1 MLPGTDWRAPPEL
14 RSARTLRDTRFR
26 FARTQPAR
34 RIGQEVGG
42 RWFSGNGPPTNG
54 ACGQGRKGRARH
66 MRYRSTSGKAP
77 LTSLRGAVLRGLAPD
92 GGLYMPVEIAR
103 HSPEELEEFR
113 RLPFTEVCFRVVR
126 PFATPDVPEEMLWQ
140 IVAESINFPVKLVS
154 LSPGL
159 HILELFHGPTLAF
172 KDFGARFMA
181 RLMGYFVRGESR
193 PLTVLVAT
201 SGDTGSAVAHG
212 FLGVRG
218 IRVVILYPSKR
229 ISEAQEKQFT
239 TLGENITAL
248 EVAGSFDD
256 CQRLVK
262 QAFTDAE
269 LNKRTFLTSA
279 NSINIGR
286 LLPQMFYHVA
296 AYRQMPVASVP
307 LVVSVPSGNLGN
319 LTAGIFAKRIGL
331 PVVMFVAA
339 TNANDV
345 VPEYLSSGEF
355 HPRPATQTLSNAMDV
370 GNPNNFP
377 RLLDLCRGRLELVR
391 REIWGHAATD
401 DETLQEMKSI
411 HDRFGYIADPHTAVG
426 VLGWEAYKRANCEPA
441 QGLVLATAHPA
452 KFADVVMRAIGT
464 APPLP
469 DRLVACL
476 KREKLSLP
484 MTNAYDDFKQFLDAN
499 KG

>member
-1 MLPGTDWRAPPEL
+1 
-14 RSARTLRDTRFR
+14 
-26 FARTQPAR
+26 
-34 RIGQEVGG
+34 
-42 RWFSGNGPPTNG
+42 
-54 ACGQGRKGRARH
+54 
-66 MRYRSTSGKAP
+66 MRYRSTSRIAP

-92 GGLYMPVEIAR
+92 GGLYMPAEIAR
-103 HSPEELEEFR
+103 HTPEELEEFR
-113 RLPFTEVCFRVVR
+113 GLPFTEVCFRVVR
-126 PFATPDVPEEMLWQ
+126 PFATPDVPEEVLWQ
-140 IVAESINFPVKLVS
+140 VVSEAISFPVKLVS

-181 RLMGYFVRGESR
+181 RLMGYFVRGETR
-193 PLTVLVAT
+193 QLTVLVAT

-212 FLGVRG
+212 FLGVPG

-248 EVAGSFDD
+248 EVAGTFDD

-262 QAFTDAE
+262 QAFADAE
-269 LNKRTFLTSA
+269 LNKRAFLTSA

-296 AYRQMPVASVP
+296 AYRQLPVASVP
-307 LVVSVPSGNLGN
+307 LIVSVPSGNFGN

-331 PVVMFVAA
+331 PVAKFVAS

-345 VPEYLSSGEF
+345 VPEYLRTGKF
-355 HPRPATQTLSNAMDV
+355 CPRAAQATYSNAMDV
-370 GNPNNFP
+370 GSPNNFP
-377 RLLDLCRGRLELVR
+377 RLLDLCRNRLEYVQK
-391 REIWGHAATD
+391 EIWGHGATD
-401 DETLQEMKSI
+401 EETLAAMKTL
-411 HDRFGYIADPHTAVG
+411 HDRFGYISDPHTAVG
-426 VLGWEAYKRANCEPA
+426 FLGWEAYKLEHAEPA

-452 KFADVVMRAIGT
+452 KFADVVRKAIGT

-469 DRLVACL
+469 DRLAAYL

-484 MTNAYDDFKQFLDAN
+484 MSIAYDDFKQFLLAH
-499 KG
+499 

>member
-1 MLPGTDWRAPPEL
+1 M
-14 RSARTLRDTRFR
+14 
-26 FARTQPAR
+26 PA
-34 RIGQEVGG
+34 
-42 RWFSGNGPPTNG
+42 
-54 ACGQGRKGRARH
+54 
-66 MRYRSTSGKAP
+66 
-77 LTSLRGAVLRGLAPD
+77 
-92 GGLYMPVEIAR
+92 EIAR
-103 HSPEELEEFR
+103 RSPEELEEFR
-113 RLPFTEVCFRVVR
+113 ALPFTEVCFRVVK
-126 PFATPDVPEEMLWQ
+126 PFATPDVPEEVLWQ
-140 IVAESINFPVKLVS
+140 IVSEAINFPVKLVS

-159 HILELFHGPTLAF
+159 HVLELFHGPTLAF

-212 FLGVRG
+212 FLRVPG

-248 EVAGSFDD
+248 EVGGTFDD

-262 QAFTDAE
+262 QAFGDEA
-269 LNKRTFLTSA
+269 LNKRMLLTSA

-296 AYRQMPVASVP
+296 AYRQLPVASVP
-307 LVVSVPSGNLGN
+307 LIVSVPSGNLGN

-331 PVVMFVAA
+331 PVAKFIAS

-345 VPEYLSSGEF
+345 VPEYLRGGKF
-355 HPRPATQTLSNAMDV
+355 QPRPAQATYSNAMDV

-377 RLLDLCRGRLELVR
+377 RLLDLCRGRLEYLQK
-391 REIWGHAATD
+391 EIWGHAATD
-401 DETLQEMKSI
+401 AETLKEMKSVWERYGCI
-411 HDRFGYIADPHTAVG
+411 SDPHTAVG
-426 VLGWEAYKRANCEPA
+426 ILGWEAYKKEHPEPS
-441 QGLVLATAHPA
+441 QGLVLATAHAA
-452 KFADVVMRAIGT
+452 KFAEIVVKAIGS

-469 DRLVACL
+469 DRLAAYL
-476 KREKLSLP
+476 QKPKLSLP
-484 MTNAYDDFKQFLDAN
+484 MSSAYGDFKQFLLAH
-499 KG
+499 

>member
-54 ACGQGRKGRARH
+54 ACGQDRKGGARH

-103 HSPEELEEFR
+103 HTPEELEEFR

-126 PFATPDVPEEMLWQ
+126 PFATRYVPEEMLWP
-140 IVAESINFPVKLVS
+140 IVAEAINFPVKLVS
-154 LSPGL
+154 LSPAL
-159 HILELFHGPTLAF
+159 HVLELFHGPTLAF
-172 KDFGARFMA
+172 KDFGARFLA

-212 FLGVRG
+212 FLRVPG

-248 EVAGSFDD
+248 EVSGTFDD

-262 QAFTDAE
+262 QAFVDEA
-269 LNKRTFLTSA
+269 LNKRMLLTSA

-286 LLPQMFYHVA
+286 LLP
-296 AYRQMPVASVP
+296 VASVP
-307 LVVSVPSGNLGN
+307 LIVSVPSGNFGN
-319 LTAGIFAKRIGL
+319 LTAGLFAKRIGL
-331 PVVMFVAA
+331 PVAKFIAS

-345 VPEYLSSGEF
+345 VPEYLRTGEF
-355 HPRPATQTLSNAMDV
+355 RPRPAQATYSNAMDV
-370 GNPNNFP
+370 GSPNNFP
-377 RLLDLCRGRLELVR
+377 RLLDLCRGRLEYEQ
-391 REIWGHAATD
+391 REIWGHGATD
-401 DETLQEMKSI
+401 EETLAAMKSV
-411 HDRFGYIADPHTAVG
+411 HERFGYIADPHTAVG
-426 VLGWEAYKRANCEPA
+426 VLGWEAYKREHAEPA
-441 QGLVLATAHPA
+441 QGLVLSTAHPA

>member
-1 MLPGTDWRAPPEL
+1 
-14 RSARTLRDTRFR
+14 
-26 FARTQPAR
+26 
-34 RIGQEVGG
+34 
-42 RWFSGNGPPTNG
+42 
-54 ACGQGRKGRARH
+54 

-113 RLPFTEVCFRVVR
+113 RLPFTEVCYRVVR
-126 PFATPDVPEEMLWQ
+126 PFAGAEVPDEMLWQ
-140 IVAESINFPVKLVS
+140 IVSESINFPVKLVS
-154 LSPGL
+154 LSPGM

-181 RLMGYFVRGESR
+181 RLMAYFVREETR

-212 FLGVRG
+212 FLGVPG

-248 EVAGSFDD
+248 EVAGTFDD

-262 QAFTDAE
+262 QAFSDPG
-269 LNKRTFLTSA
+269 LNQRAFLTSA
-279 NSINIGR
+279 NSINIAR

-296 AYRQMPVASVP
+296 AYRQLPVASVP
-307 LVVSVPSGNLGN
+307 LIVSVPSGNFGN

-331 PVVMFVAA
+331 PVARFVAS
-339 TNANDV
+339 TNVNDV
-345 VPEYLSSGEF
+345 VPEYLRTGEF
-355 HPRPATQTLSNAMDV
+355 HPRQAKATYSNAMDV
-370 GNPNNFP
+370 GSPNNFP
-377 RLLDLCRGRLELVR
+377 RLLDLCRNRLENVR
-391 REIWGHAATD
+391 KEIWGHRATD
-401 DETLQEMKSI
+401 EETLAAMKMI
-411 HDRFGYIADPHTAVG
+411 HERFGYIADPHTAVG
-426 VLGWEAYKRANCEPA
+426 VLGWEAYKREHPEPS

-452 KFADVVMRAIGT
+452 KFAEIVQRAIGS

-469 DRLVACL
+469 DRLAAYL
-476 KREKLSLP
+476 KRDKLSLP
-484 MTNAYDDFKQFLDAN
+484 MSNAYEDFRRFLLD
-499 KG
+499 

>member
-1 MLPGTDWRAPPEL
+1 
-14 RSARTLRDTRFR
+14 
-26 FARTQPAR
+26 
-34 RIGQEVGG
+34 
-42 RWFSGNGPPTNG
+42 
-54 ACGQGRKGRARH
+54 
-66 MRYRSTSGKAP
+66 MRYRSTSHKAP

-92 GGLYMPVEIAR
+92 GGLYMPTEIAR

-113 RLPFTEVCFRVVR
+113 KLPFTEVCFRVVK
-126 PFATPDVPEEMLWQ
+126 PFATPDVPEELLWQ
-140 IVAESINFPVKLVS
+140 IVSEAINFPVKLVS

-212 FLGVRG
+212 FLGVPG

-248 EVAGSFDD
+248 EVAGTFDD

-262 QAFTDAE
+262 QAFSDVE
-269 LNKRTFLTSA
+269 LNKRALLTSA

-286 LLPQMFYHVA
+286 LLPQVFYHVA
-296 AYRQMPVASVP
+296 AYRQLPVASVP
-307 LVVSVPSGNLGN
+307 LIVSVPSGNFGN
-319 LTAGIFAKRIGL
+319 LTAGIIAKRIGL
-331 PVVMFVAA
+331 PVAKFIAS
-339 TNANDV
+339 TNVNDV
-345 VPEYLSSGEF
+345 VPQYLRSGQF
-355 HPRPATQTLSNAMDV
+355 CPRPATATYSNAMDV

-377 RLLDLCRGRLELVR
+377 RLLDLCRGRLEYVQK
-391 REIWGHAATD
+391 EIWGHGATD
-401 DETLQEMKSI
+401 AETLVAMKQL

-426 VLGWEAYKRANCEPA
+426 FLGWEAYKLEHAEPA

-452 KFADVVMRAIGT
+452 KFADVVREAIGS

-469 DRLVACL
+469 DRLGAYL

-484 MTNAYDDFKQFLDAN
+484 MSSAYEDFKEFLRMY
-499 KG
+499 

>member
-1 MLPGTDWRAPPEL
+1 
-14 RSARTLRDTRFR
+14 
-26 FARTQPAR
+26 
-34 RIGQEVGG
+34 
-42 RWFSGNGPPTNG
+42 
-54 ACGQGRKGRARH
+54 

-92 GGLYMPVEIAR
+92 GGLYMPAEIAR
-103 HSPEELEEFR
+103 HSPQELEEFR
-113 RLPFTEVCFRVVR
+113 GLPFTEVCYRVVR
-126 PFATPDVPEEMLWQ
+126 PFAGAELPEEVLWQ
-140 IVAESINFPVKLVS
+140 IVSESINFPVKLVS

-159 HILELFHGPTLAF
+159 HVLELFHGPTLAF

-181 RLMGYFVRGESR
+181 RLLGHFVRGESR
-193 PLTVLVAT
+193 QLTVLVAT

-212 FLGVRG
+212 FLGVPG
-218 IRVVILYPSKR
+218 IRVVILYPSRR

-262 QAFTDAE
+262 QAFSDEE
-269 LNKRTFLTSA
+269 LNKCAFLTSA

-296 AYRQMPVASVP
+296 AYRQLPVASVP
-307 LVVSVPSGNLGN
+307 LIVSVPSGNFGN

-331 PVVMFVAA
+331 PVTKFIAS

-345 VPEYLSSGEF
+345 VPQYLKNGKFE
-355 HPRPATQTLSNAMDV
+355 PRAGIATISNAMDV

-377 RLLDLCRGRLELVR
+377 RLLDLCRNRLEFVQK
-391 REIWGHAATD
+391 EIWGYGASD
-401 DETLQEMKSI
+401 EETLAAMKMVYE
-411 HDRFGYIADPHTAVG
+411 RYNYIADPHTAVG
-426 VLGWEAYKRANCEPA
+426 VLGWEAYKREHPEPA
-441 QGLVLATAHPA
+441 QGLVLSTAHPA
-452 KFADVVMRAIGT
+452 KFADVVRRAIGS

-469 DRLVACL
+469 DRLAACL
-476 KREKLSLP
+476 QRDKLSLP
-484 MTNAYDDFKQFLDAN
+484 FPSSYADLKQFLTTN
-499 KG
+499 

>member
-1 MLPGTDWRAPPEL
+1 
-14 RSARTLRDTRFR
+14 
-26 FARTQPAR
+26 
-34 RIGQEVGG
+34 V
-42 RWFSGNGPPTNG
+42 
-54 ACGQGRKGRARH
+54 
-66 MRYRSTSGKAP
+66 RYRSTNRQAP

-103 HSPEELEEFR
+103 RSPQELDEFR

-126 PFATPDVPEEMLWQ
+126 PFAGPEVPEEVLWQ
-140 IVAESINFPVKLVS
+140 VVSEAINFPVKLVS

-181 RLMGYFVRGESR
+181 RLMGYFVRDETQ

-212 FLGVRG
+212 FFRVSG

-248 EVAGSFDD
+248 EVAGTFDD

-262 QAFTDAE
+262 QAFTDAD
-269 LNKRTFLTSA
+269 LNTRASLTSA

-296 AYRQMPVASVP
+296 AYRQLPVASVP
-307 LVVSVPSGNLGN
+307 LIVSVPSGNFGN

-331 PVVMFVAA
+331 PVARFVAS
-339 TNANDV
+339 TNANDA
-345 VPEYLSSGEF
+345 VPCYLRAGEF
-355 HPRPATQTLSNAMDV
+355 HPRPAIQTLSNAMDV

-377 RLLDLCRGRLELVR
+377 RLLDLCRNRLASVQ
-391 REIWGHAATD
+391 REIWGHSASD
-401 DETLQEMKSI
+401 EETLQAMKSVYE
-411 HDRFGYIADPHTAVG
+411 RFQYIADPHTAVG
-426 VLGWEAYKRANCEPA
+426 VLGWEAYRHEHPEPA

-452 KFADVVMRAIGT
+452 KFADIVTRAIGQ
-464 APPLP
+464 APALP
-469 DRLVACL
+469 DRLAAYL
-476 KREKLSLP
+476 HRPKLSIP
-484 MTNAYDDFKQFLDAN
+484 MSSQYDDFKQFLLSQ
-499 KG
+499 

>member
-1 MLPGTDWRAPPEL
+1 
-14 RSARTLRDTRFR
+14 
-26 FARTQPAR
+26 
-34 RIGQEVGG
+34 
-42 RWFSGNGPPTNG
+42 
-54 ACGQGRKGRARH
+54 
-66 MRYRSTSGKAP
+66 MRYRSTAQKAA

-92 GGLYMPVEIAR
+92 GGLYMPAEIAR

-113 RLPFTEVCFRVVR
+113 GLPFTEVCFRVVR
-126 PFATPDVPEEMLWQ
+126 PFTTPDVPEEILWQ
-140 IVAESINFPVKLVS
+140 IVSEAINFPVKLVS

-181 RLMGYFVRGESR
+181 RLMGYFVRGETR

-212 FLGVRG
+212 FLAVPG

-262 QAFTDAE
+262 QAFTDE
-269 LNKRTFLTSA
+269 DLNKRAWLTSA

-296 AYRQMPVASVP
+296 AYRQLPVASVP
-307 LVVSVPSGNLGN
+307 LVVSVPSGNFGN
-319 LTAGIFAKRIGL
+319 LTAGLFAKRIGL
-331 PVVMFVAA
+331 PVAHFIAS

-345 VPEYLSSGEF
+345 VPEYLRSGEF
-355 HPRPATQTLSNAMDV
+355 YPRPAQATYSNAMDV

-377 RLLDLCRGRLELVR
+377 RLLDLCRGRLEYVR
-391 REIWGHAATD
+391 REISGYSATD
-401 DETLQEMKSI
+401 EETLREMQSVWE
-411 HDRFGYIADPHTAVG
+411 RFRYIADPHTAVG
-426 VLGWEAYKRANCEPA
+426 VLGWEAYKKEHAEPA

-452 KFADVVMRAIGT
+452 KFAEVVQKAIGQ

-469 DRLVACL
+469 ERLSKYL
-476 KREKLSLP
+476 GKTKLSLP
-484 MTNAYDDFKQFLDAN
+484 ISSSYDDFKEFLSAR
-499 KG
+499 

>member
-1 MLPGTDWRAPPEL
+1 
-14 RSARTLRDTRFR
+14 
-26 FARTQPAR
+26 
-34 RIGQEVGG
+34 
-42 RWFSGNGPPTNG
+42 
-54 ACGQGRKGRARH
+54 
-66 MRYRSTSGKAP
+66 MRYRSTGGKAP

-92 GGLYMPVEIAR
+92 GGLYMPAEIAR
-103 HSPEELEEFR
+103 HTPEVLEDFR

-126 PFATPDVPEEMLWQ
+126 PFATPDVPEEVLWQ
-140 IVAESINFPVKLVS
+140 IVAEAINFPVKMVS

-193 PLTVLVAT
+193 QLTVLVAT

-212 FLGVRG
+212 FLGVPG
-218 IRVVILYPSKR
+218 VRVVILYPSKR

-239 TLGENITAL
+239 TLGQNITAL

-262 QAFTDAE
+262 QAFSDEA
-269 LNKRTFLTSA
+269 LNKRAFLTSA
-279 NSINIGR
+279 NSINVGR

-296 AYRQMPVASVP
+296 AYRQLPVASVP
-307 LVVSVPSGNLGN
+307 LIVAVPSGNFGN

-331 PVVMFVAA
+331 PVSRFVAA

-345 VPEYLSSGEF
+345 VPQYLLSGKYE
-355 HPRPATQTLSNAMDV
+355 PRAAQATYSNAMDV

-377 RLLDLCRGRLELVR
+377 RLLDLFRGRIENLR
-391 REIWGHAATD
+391 REIWGCGVSD
-401 DETLQEMKSI
+401 EETLKEMHSVW
-411 HDRFGYIADPHTAVG
+411 DRYRYISDPHTAVG
-426 VLGWEAYKRANCEPA
+426 LRALDAYRKQHTEPS

-452 KFADVVMRAIGT
+452 KFAEIVEKGIGVK
-464 APPLP
+464 PPLP
-469 DRLVACL
+469 ERLACHL
-476 KREKLSLP
+476 QQKKLSVP
-484 MTNAYDDFKQFLDAN
+484 MSSTYEDVKKFLLVQ
-499 KG
+499 

>member
-1 MLPGTDWRAPPEL
+1 
-14 RSARTLRDTRFR
+14 
-26 FARTQPAR
+26 
-34 RIGQEVGG
+34 
-42 RWFSGNGPPTNG
+42 
-54 ACGQGRKGRARH
+54 

-103 HSPEELEEFR
+103 HSPQELEEFR
-113 RLPFTEVCFRVVR
+113 GLPLTEVCYRVVR
-126 PFATPDVPEEMLWQ
+126 PFTGAELPEEVLWQ
-140 IVAESINFPVKLVS
+140 IVSESINFPVKLVS

-159 HILELFHGPTLAF
+159 HVLELFHGPTLAF

-181 RLMGYFVRGESR
+181 RLLGYFVRGESR
-193 PLTVLVAT
+193 QLTVLVAT

-212 FLGVRG
+212 FLRVPG
-218 IRVVILYPSKR
+218 IRVVILYPSRR

-262 QAFTDAE
+262 QAFSDEE
-269 LNKRTFLTSA
+269 LNKRAFLTSA

-296 AYRQMPVASVP
+296 AYRQLPVASVP
-307 LVVSVPSGNLGN
+307 LIVSVPSGNFGN

-331 PVVMFVAA
+331 PVTKFIAS

-345 VPEYLSSGEF
+345 VPQYLLNGKFE
-355 HPRPATQTLSNAMDV
+355 PRAGIATISNAMDV

-377 RLLDLCRGRLELVR
+377 RLLDLCRNRLESVQK
-391 REIWGHAATD
+391 EIWGHGATD
-401 DETLQEMKSI
+401 EETLAAMKMI
-411 HDRFGYIADPHTAVG
+411 HERYNYIADPHTAVG
-426 VLGWEAYKRANCEPA
+426 VLGWEAYKREHPEPA

-452 KFADVVMRAIGT
+452 KFADIVERAIGS

-469 DRLVACL
+469 DRLAACL
-476 KREKLSLP
+476 QRDKLSLP
-484 MTNAYDDFKQFLDAN
+484 FPSSYADLKQFLTTN
-499 KG
+499 

>member
-1 MLPGTDWRAPPEL
+1 L
-14 RSARTLRDTRFR
+14 
-26 FARTQPAR
+26 
-34 RIGQEVGG
+34 
-42 RWFSGNGPPTNG
+42 
-54 ACGQGRKGRARH
+54 
-66 MRYRSTSGKAP
+66 RYRSTSRKAP

-92 GGLYMPVEIAR
+92 GGLYLPVEIAR

-113 RLPFTEVCFRVVR
+113 GLPFTEVCFRVVR
-126 PFATPDVPEEMLWQ
+126 PFATPDVPEEVLWQ
-140 IVAESINFPVKLVS
+140 IVSEAINFPVNLVS
-154 LSPGL
+154 LSPAL

-181 RLMGYFVRGESR
+181 RLMGYFVRGETR

-212 FLGVRG
+212 FLRVPG
-218 IRVVILYPSKR
+218 IRVVILYPSNR

-248 EVAGSFDD
+248 EVAGTFDD

-262 QAFTDAE
+262 QAFSDTE
-269 LNKRTFLTSA
+269 LNKHAWLTSA

-296 AYRQMPVASVP
+296 AYRQLPVASVP
-307 LVVSVPSGNLGN
+307 LIVSVPSGNFGN

-331 PVVMFVAA
+331 PVAKYVAS

-345 VPEYLSSGEF
+345 VPEFLRTGEF
-355 HPRPATQTLSNAMDV
+355 HARAAQATYSNAMDV
-370 GNPNNFP
+370 GSPNNFP
-377 RLLDLCRGRLELVR
+377 RLLDLCRNRLEYMR
-391 REIWGHAATD
+391 KEIWGHGATD
-401 DETLQEMKSI
+401 QETLAAMKML
-411 HDRFGYIADPHTAVG
+411 HDKFGYIADPHTAVG
-426 VLGWEAYKRANCEPA
+426 VLGWEAYKLEHAEPA

-452 KFADVVMRAIGT
+452 KFADVVMKAIGS

-469 DRLVACL
+469 DRLAAYL
-476 KREKLSLP
+476 KRDKLSLP
-484 MTNAYDDFKQFLDAN
+484 ISSSYDEFKQFLLAQ
-499 KG
+499 

>member
-1 MLPGTDWRAPPEL
+1 L
-14 RSARTLRDTRFR
+14 
-26 FARTQPAR
+26 
-34 RIGQEVGG
+34 
-42 RWFSGNGPPTNG
+42 
-54 ACGQGRKGRARH
+54 
-66 MRYRSTSGKAP
+66 RYRSTSRIAP
-77 LTSLRGAVLRGLAPD
+77 LASLRGAVLRGLAPD
-92 GGLYMPVEIAR
+92 GGLYIPAEIAR
-103 HSPEELEEFR
+103 HSPKELEEFR

-126 PFATPDVPEEMLWQ
+126 PFATPDVPDEVLWQ
-140 IVAESINFPVKLVS
+140 IVSEAINFPVRLIS

-181 RLMGYFVRGESR
+181 RLMGYFVRGETR
-193 PLTVLVAT
+193 PLKVLVAT

-212 FLGVRG
+212 FLRVRG

-248 EVAGSFDD
+248 EVAGTFDD

-262 QAFTDAE
+262 RAFSDTE
-269 LNKRTFLTSA
+269 LNNRAWLTSA

-296 AYRQMPVASVP
+296 AYRQLPVASVP
-307 LVVSVPSGNLGN
+307 LIVSVPSGNFGN

-331 PVVMFVAA
+331 PVAKYVAA

-345 VPEYLSSGEF
+345 VPEYLRTGEF
-355 HPRPATQTLSNAMDV
+355 RPRAAQATFSNAMDV

-377 RLLDLCRGRLELVR
+377 RLLDLCRNRLEYVQK
-391 REIWGHAATD
+391 EIWGHRVTD
-401 DETLQEMKSI
+401 EETLAAMKML
-411 HDRFGYIADPHTAVG
+411 HGRFAYIADPHTAVG
-426 VLGWEAYKRANCEPA
+426 VLGWEAYKNEHPEPA

-452 KFADVVMRAIGT
+452 KFADVVTKAIGT

-469 DRLVACL
+469 DRLAAYL
-476 KREKLSLP
+476 GREKLSLP
-484 MTNAYDDFKQFLDAN
+484 ISSSYDDFKQFLLTQ
-499 KG
+499 

>member
-1 MLPGTDWRAPPEL
+1 MRYGSTAQRAPLP
-14 RSARTLRDTRFR
+14 
-26 FARTQPAR
+26 
-34 RIGQEVGG
+34 
-42 RWFSGNGPPTNG
+42 
-54 ACGQGRKGRARH
+54 
-66 MRYRSTSGKAP
+66 
-77 LTSLRGAVLRGLAPD
+77 SLRGGVLGGLAPD
-92 GGLYMPVEIAR
+92 GGLYMPMEIAR
-103 HSPEELEEFR
+103 HSPAELEEFR
-113 RLPFTEVCFRVVR
+113 RLPFTEVCFRVVK
-126 PFATPDVPEEMLWQ
+126 PFATPDVPGEVMWQ
-140 IVAESINFPVKLVS
+140 IVSEAINFPVKLVS

-181 RLMGYFVRGESR
+181 RLMGYFVRSETR

-212 FLGVRG
+212 FLGVPG

-248 EVAGSFDD
+248 EVAGTFDD

-262 QAFTDAE
+262 QAFSDGE
-269 LNKRTFLTSA
+269 LNKHAWLTSA

-296 AYRQMPVASVP
+296 AYRQLPVASVP
-307 LVVSVPSGNLGN
+307 LIVSVPSGNFGN

-331 PVVMFVAA
+331 PVAKYVAS
-339 TNANDV
+339 TNVNDV
-345 VPEYLSSGEF
+345 VPQYLRTGEF
-355 HPRPATQTLSNAMDV
+355 HPRAAPATFSNALAV

-377 RLLDLCRGRLELVR
+377 RLLDLCRDRLEYVQK
-391 REIWGHAATD
+391 EIWGHGATD
-401 DETLQEMKSI
+401 EETLAAMRML
-411 HDRFGYIADPHTAVG
+411 HDKFGYISDPHTAVG
-426 VLGWEAYKRANCEPA
+426 VLGWEAYKRQHPEPA

-452 KFADVVMRAIGT
+452 EFADVVMKAIGT

-469 DRLVACL
+469 DRLAAYL
-476 KREKLSLP
+476 KRDKLSLP
-484 MTNAYDDFKQFLDAN
+484 ISSSYDEFKQFLLSQ
-499 KG
+499 

>member
-1 MLPGTDWRAPPEL
+1 
-14 RSARTLRDTRFR
+14 
-26 FARTQPAR
+26 
-34 RIGQEVGG
+34 
-42 RWFSGNGPPTNG
+42 
-54 ACGQGRKGRARH
+54 
-66 MRYRSTSGKAP
+66 
-77 LTSLRGAVLRGLAPD
+77 VLRGLAPD
-92 GGLYMPVEIAR
+92 GGLYLPVEIAR

-113 RLPFTEVCFRVVR
+113 GLPFTEVCFRVVR
-126 PFATPDVPEEMLWQ
+126 PFATPDVSEEVLWQ
-140 IVAESINFPVKLVS
+140 IVSEAINFPVKLVS

-181 RLMGYFVRGESR
+181 RLMGYFVRGETR

-212 FLGVRG
+212 FLQVPG

-248 EVAGSFDD
+248 EVAGTFDD
-256 CQRLVK
+256 CQRLAK
-262 QAFTDAE
+262 QAFSDAE
-269 LNKRTFLTSA
+269 LNKHAWLTSA

-286 LLPQMFYHVA
+286 LLPQMFYHLA
-296 AYRQMPVASVP
+296 AYRQLPVASVP
-307 LVVSVPSGNLGN
+307 LIVSVPSGNFGN

-331 PVVMFVAA
+331 PVAKYVAS

-345 VPEYLSSGEF
+345 VPEYLRSGEF
-355 HPRPATQTLSNAMDV
+355 HPRAAQATYSNAMDV

-377 RLLDLCRGRLELVR
+377 RLLDLCRNRLEYVQK
-391 REIWGHAATD
+391 EIWGHGATD
-401 DETLQEMKSI
+401 EETLAAMKML
-411 HDRFGYIADPHTAVG
+411 HEKFGYIADLHTTVG
-426 VLGWEAYKRANCEPA
+426 VLGWEAYKSQHPDPA

-452 KFADVVMRAIGT
+452 KFADVVMKAIGT

-469 DRLVACL
+469 DRLAAYL
-476 KREKLSLP
+476 KRDKLSLP
-484 MTNAYDDFKQFLDAN
+484 ISNSYDEFKQFLTSH
-499 KG
+499 

>member
-1 MLPGTDWRAPPEL
+1 
-14 RSARTLRDTRFR
+14 
-26 FARTQPAR
+26 
-34 RIGQEVGG
+34 
-42 RWFSGNGPPTNG
+42 
-54 ACGQGRKGRARH
+54 
-66 MRYRSTSGKAP
+66 MRYRSTARKAP

-103 HSPEELEEFR
+103 RSPEELEEFR
-113 RLPFTEVCFRVVR
+113 RLPFTEVCFRVAR
-126 PFATPDVPEEMLWQ
+126 PFAGAEVPEEILWE
-140 IVAESINFPVKLVS
+140 VVSEAINFPVKLVS

-181 RLMGYFVRGESR
+181 RLMGYFVRGETR

-212 FLGVRG
+212 FLGVPG

-248 EVAGSFDD
+248 EVAGTFDD

-262 QAFTDAE
+262 QAFSDEA
-269 LNKRTFLTSA
+269 LNKRVFLTSA

-296 AYRQMPVASVP
+296 AYRQLPVASVP
-307 LVVSVPSGNLGN
+307 LIVSVPSGNFGN

-331 PVVMFVAA
+331 PVAKFIAA
-339 TNANDV
+339 TNANDI
-345 VPEYLSSGEF
+345 VPEYLRTGEF
-355 HPRPATQTLSNAMDV
+355 HPRPAKATYSNAMDV
-370 GNPNNFP
+370 GHPNNFP
-377 RLLDLCRGRLELVR
+377 RLLDLCRGRLEYVQ
-391 REIWGHAATD
+391 REIWGHGATD
-401 DETLQEMKSI
+401 EETLSEMKVM
-411 HDRFGYIADPHTAVG
+411 HERFAYIADPHTAVG
-426 VLGWEAYKRANCEPA
+426 VLGWEAYKREHLESS

-452 KFADVVMRAIGT
+452 KFADVVMKAIGI
-464 APPLP
+464 APQLP
-469 DRLVACL
+469 DRLAAYL
-476 KREKLSLP
+476 QRDKLSR
-484 MTNAYDDFKQFLDAN
+484 TISSSYDDFKQFLLTS
-499 KG
+499 

>member
-1 MLPGTDWRAPPEL
+1 
-14 RSARTLRDTRFR
+14 
-26 FARTQPAR
+26 
-34 RIGQEVGG
+34 
-42 RWFSGNGPPTNG
+42 
-54 ACGQGRKGRARH
+54 
-66 MRYRSTSGKAP
+66 MRYRSTGGQAP

-92 GGLYMPVEIAR
+92 GGLYMPAEIAR
-103 HSPEELEEFR
+103 HSPQELEEYR
-113 RLPFTEVCFRVVR
+113 NLPFTEVCFRIAR
-126 PFATPDVPEEMLWQ
+126 PFATPDVPEDLLWQ
-140 IVAESINFPVKLVS
+140 IVAEAINFPIKLAS

-181 RLMGYFVRGESR
+181 RLMGYFVREETR
-193 PLTVLVAT
+193 PLTVLAAT

-212 FLGVRG
+212 FLGVPG

-248 EVAGSFDD
+248 EVAGTFDD

-262 QAFTDAE
+262 QAFSDAD
-269 LNKRTFLTSA
+269 LNKRAFLTSA

-296 AYRQMPVASVP
+296 AYRQLPVASVP
-307 LVVSVPSGNLGN
+307 LIVSVPSGNFGN

-331 PVVMFVAA
+331 PVATFIAS

-345 VPEYLSSGEF
+345 VPEYLRSGGF
-355 HPRPATQTLSNAMDV
+355 HPRPAKQTFSNAMDV

-377 RLLDLCRGRLELVR
+377 RLLDLCRGRIEYVR

-401 DETLQEMKSI
+401 EETLAAMKSL
-411 HDRFGYIADPHTAVG
+411 HERFHYIADPHTAVG
-426 VLGWEAYKRANCEPA
+426 MLGWEAYKRQHAEPA

-452 KFADVVMRAIGT
+452 KFADVVMKAIGS

-469 DRLVACL
+469 HRLAAYL
-476 KREKLSLP
+476 RRAKLSLP
-484 MTNAYDDFKQFLDAN
+484 MSAAYDDFKEYLLSN
-499 KG
+499 